1 MDTPAT
7 IGGCGMLY
15 WDECQFIGLLSAS
28 WLLESQP
35 QFTIILNLLIISM
48 ATQSGVEKWWNFR
61 IKHKVFT
68 NIDINKVDRVNRF
81 SFVIRKDNLVSKVNS
96 CLEEVKKNY
105 AVSNFMFGLK
115 MNELSVILIIIPQ
128 LPCSTFGW

>member
-1 MDTPAT
+1 M
-7 IGGCGMLY
+7 
-15 WDECQFIGLLSAS
+15 
-28 WLLESQP
+28 
-35 QFTIILNLLIISM
+35 
-48 ATQSGVEKWWNFR
+48 
-61 IKHKVFT
+61 FT

-128 LPCSTFGW
+128 LPCSTFG